1 MTLWWNIIIVIIVFV
16 VVIFIVIVII
26 IFIFVLIL
34 ILILILLLL
43 LLNLIHNRVDQIRHV
58 NTLGLDLKVARTTPS
73 LLPKRRVDLNL
84 FNLVLLD
91 IWWHLEGYELSFLHS
106 INIIG

>member
-1 MTLWWNIIIVIIVFV
+1 MTLWWNIIILIIVFV

-34 ILILILLLL
+34 ILILLLL
-43 LLNLIHNRVDQIRHV
+43 LLNLIHNRVDQIRYV
-58 NTLGLDLKVARTTPS
+58 ITLGLDLKVARTTPS
-73 LLPKRRVDLNL
+73 LLSKRRVDLNL
-84 FNLVLLD
+84 FNLVFLD